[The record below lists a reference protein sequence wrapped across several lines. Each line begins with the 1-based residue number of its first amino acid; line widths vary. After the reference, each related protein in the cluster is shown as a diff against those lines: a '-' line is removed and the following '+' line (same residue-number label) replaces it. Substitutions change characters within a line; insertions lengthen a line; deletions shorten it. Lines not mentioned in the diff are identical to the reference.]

1 MTNIHLIAIGG
12 SIMHNLALSLKKN
25 GLNISG
31 SDDIIFEPSKSRL
44 RNAGLLP
51 KELGWFPKKIHAR
64 LDGVILGMHAKSDN
78 PELKKAQ
85 EIGVPIYSYP
95 EYIYNNSKD
104 KKRIV
109 IGGSH
114 GKTSITSIILHVLKI
129 FKIDTDYIVG
139 AQIDGFDRMVKLTTK
154 AKIIVLEGDEYLS
167 SPIDR
172 RPKFHLYKPH
182 IAVLSGIAW
191 DHINVFPTY
200 ENYVKQF
207 SVFTDDVKDLLI
219 YYQNDTEILKIIQN
233 KKRCTLKGYNT
244 PNHEIKDGVT
254 YLIYNEDLIPLN
266 IFGEHNLQN
275 INAARLVCN
284 AIGIS
289 DTKFYQAI
297 STFTGAAKR
306 LELIAKNNSS
316 AIYKDFAHSPSKL
329 KATTASMKKQFLER
343 KLIACLELYTFS
355 SLTKKFLKEYKHC
368 MDQADI
374 AIVYFNPDT
383 VKKKKL
389 KNIKEK
395 DIIEAFGRKDLK
407 VVSKIKQLQSYLHKL
422 ELKHTNL
429 LMMSSGNFDGLD
441 INILAN
447 KILNE
452 K

>member
-25 GLNISG
+25 GLNVSG
-31 SDDIIFEPSKSRL
+31 SDDMIFEPSRSRL
-44 RNAGLLP
+44 KNEGLLP
-51 KELGWFPKKIHAR
+51 KKLGWFPDKIHTK
-64 LDGVILGMHAKSDN
+64 LDGVILGMHAKSNN

-85 EIGVPIYSYP
+85 KIGIPIYSYP

-114 GKTSITSIILHVLKI
+114 GKTSITSMILHVLKI
-129 FKIDTDYIVG
+129 SKIDTDYIVG

-207 SVFTDDVKDLLI
+207 SIFTDDVKDLLI
-219 YYQNDTEILKIIQN
+219 YSQNDTEILKIIQN
-233 KKRCTLKGYNT
+233 KKKCTLKGYNT
-244 PNHEIKDGVT
+244 PKYKIKDGVT
-254 YLIYNEDLIPLN
+254 YLIYNEDLIPLK

-275 INAARLVCN
+275 INAARLTCN
-284 AIGIS
+284 EIGIS

-306 LELIAKNNSS
+306 LELIAKNRSS

-329 KATTASMKKQFLER
+329 KATTTAMKKQFPQRNLV
-343 KLIACLELYTFS
+343 ACLELYTFS
-355 SLTKKFLKEYKHC
+355 SLTKDFLIEYKNC
-368 MDQADI
+368 IDEADI

-383 VKKKKL
+383 I
-389 KNIKEK
+389 KNKQLESLTEK

-407 VVSKIKQLQSYLHKL
+407 VICEIKKLEKYLHKL
-422 ELKHTNL
+422 DWRNQNL
-429 LMMSSGNFDGLD
+429 LMMSSGNFDSLD

-447 KILNE
+447 TLLYKD
-452 K
+452 

>member
-1 MTNIHLIAIGG
+1 MRNIHLIAIGG

-25 GLNISG
+25 GLNVSG
-31 SDDIIFEPSKSRL
+31 SDDMIFEPSRSRL
-44 RNAGLLP
+44 QNEGLLP
-51 KELGWFPKKIHAR
+51 KELGWFPDKIHAK
-64 LDGVILGMHAKSDN
+64 LDGVILGMHAKSNN

-85 EIGVPIYSYP
+85 KIGIPIYSYP

-114 GKTSITSIILHVLKI
+114 GKTSITSMILHVLKI
-129 FKIDTDYIVG
+129 SKIDTDYIVG

-207 SVFTDDVKDLLI
+207 SIFTDDVKDLLI

-233 KKRCTLKGYNT
+233 KKKCNLKGYKT
-244 PNHEIKDGVT
+244 PKHKIKDGVT
-254 YLIYNEDLIPLN
+254 YLIYNEGLIPLN

-284 AIGIS
+284 EIGIS
-289 DTKFYQAI
+289 NTKFYQAI

-316 AIYKDFAHSPSKL
+316 SIYKDFAHSPSKL
-329 KATTASMKKQFLER
+329 KATIASMKKQFLER

-355 SLTKKFLKEYKHC
+355 SLTKNFLKEYKNC

-389 KNIKEK
+389 KNLKEK

-407 VVSKIKQLQSYLHKL
+407 VVSKITQLQSYLHKL

-429 LMMSSGNFDGLD
+429 LMMSSGNFDDLE

-447 KILNE
+447 KILN
-452 K
+452 KK